1 MGSRP
6 DLRQKQGEK
15 KSDWLERVR
24 QIQLAEN
31 PPKIKKQRKQRDN
44 SPQSHRYADEIS
56 DDLGESPD
64 Y

>member
-24 QIQLAEN
+24 QIQMAEN
-31 PPKIKKQRKQRDN
+31 PPKPRLRSQRKQRQ
-44 SPQSHRYADEIS
+44 PAQSRYADEIS